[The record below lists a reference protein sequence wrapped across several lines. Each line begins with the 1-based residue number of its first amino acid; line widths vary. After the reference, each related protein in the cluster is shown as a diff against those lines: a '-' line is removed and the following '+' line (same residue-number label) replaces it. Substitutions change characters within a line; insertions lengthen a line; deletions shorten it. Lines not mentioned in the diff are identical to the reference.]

1 MTERALLQWPRNIL
15 LATNLTS
22 RADRALDRAAQLA
35 NAWHAALHIVHAVDA
50 PAPSVPFGVD
60 AEAYLQKRSDPR
72 SLALRQLRQLVD
84 NGSVQAQVHV
94 EDAPPAEAILEVA
107 ERESCDLIVLGETRE
122 RLVGPWESTVEEVVR
137 KSPVSVLAVRNRPH
151 GPYRRLVVGTDFTD
165 EARQALAA
173 SADLFP
179 EAGIT
184 LVHAYQMPYAGFIK
198 SAPEGR
204 AWVAD
209 QREQLR
215 AQLQATDLPAGRK
228 ELVRMVV
235 DAGPPAA
242 VLRAYIMKEGG
253 DLTVIGAHRRG
264 MLFDAI
270 VGSSRL
276 IVDAI
281 PGDILVVRA
290 GHAETQ

>member
-1 MTERALLQWPRNIL
+1 MTERALLQWPRRIL

-22 RADRALDRAAQLA
+22 RADRAFDRAAQLA
-35 NAWHAALHIVHAVDA
+35 NAWHADLHIVHAVDA
-50 PAPSVPFGVD
+50 PPPAVPFGVD
-60 AEAYLQKRSDPR
+60 AGAYLQKRADPR
-72 SLALRQLRQLVD
+72 STALRQLRQLID
-84 NGSVQAQVHV
+84 NGGVSAQVHV
-94 EDAPPAEAILEVA
+94 EDAPPAEAILMVA

-137 KSPVSVLAVRNRPH
+137 KSPVSVLAVRNRPN

-173 SADLFP
+173 SAVLFP
-179 EAGIT
+179 EASIT
-184 LVHAYQMPYAGFIK
+184 LIHAYLMPYAGFLK
-198 SAPEGR
+198 STPEGR
-204 AWVAD
+204 AWVAE
-209 QREQLR
+209 QHGQLR
-215 AQLQATDLPAGRK
+215 AQLQSTHLPAERR
-228 ELVRMVV
+228 ETVRMVV

-242 VLRAYIMKEGG
+242 VLRGYIMKEGG

-276 IVDAI
+276 IVEAI

-290 GHAETQ
+290 NDPDSP

>member
-1 MTERALLQWPRNIL
+1 MTERALLQWPRSIL

-22 RADRALDRAAQLA
+22 RADRAFDRAAQLA
-35 NAWHAALHIVHAVDA
+35 KTWHADLHILHAVDA

-60 AEAYLQKRSDPR
+60 AQKYLQNRADPR
-72 SLALRQLRQLVD
+72 SDALRQLRQLVD
-84 NGSVQAQVHV
+84 NAGASAQVHI
-94 EDAPPAEAILEVA
+94 EDIPPAEAALAVA

-165 EARQALAA
+165 EARQALTA
-173 SADLFP
+173 SASLFP
-179 EAGIT
+179 EAGLT
-184 LVHAYQMPYAGFIK
+184 LIHAYQMPYAGFLK
-198 SAPEGR
+198 STPEGR

-215 AQLQATDLPAGRK
+215 AQLQATSLPAARK

-242 VLRAYIMKEGG
+242 VLRSYIMKEGG

-264 MLFDAI
+264 ILFDAI

-276 IVDAI
+276 IVDAV

-290 GHAETQ
+290 GRAETQ